1 MIVSYFHIIGDNGIV
16 ICRRCVVLV
25 ISSESVIQKMLNEIQ
40 KANKVVHQPDV
51 MIDHISKVK
60 LLSEL
65 LLEEHQRNMN
75 VQQKDSLETVTS
87 LNQQNQSTEYIST
100 ESTNED
106 GTSIFDF

>member
-1 MIVSYFHIIGDNGIV
+1 M
-16 ICRRCVVLV
+16 
-25 ISSESVIQKMLNEIQ
+25 MNEIQ

-87 LNQQNQSTEYIST
+87 LNQQNQSTEYIPT